1 MLEISNVM
9 LALSLTVI
17 AGLATGVGS
26 LLAFFAKRTN
36 TKFLSVSLGFSAGVM
51 IYVSFM
57 EILVEA
63 KSHLVLALGETK
75 GSWAMLGGFFGAVL
89 FIALIDKVVPKL
101 ENPHE
106 ARCIEEMKEAPEA
119 VIADTKRLMNTGLY
133 AAIAIAIHNFP
144 EGIAT
149 FTSTLQNPTL
159 GIAIATAIVIHN
171 IPEGIAVSV
180 PIYFATGS
188 KKKAFWYSFLSGI
201 AEPVGALLAYL
212 ILMPILNDVVFG
224 ILFASV
230 AGIMVF
236 IAIDE
241 LLPASREYGEP
252 HLSLYGLLSG
262 MAVMAVSLLLFI

>member
-1 MLEISNVM
+1 MLTYNNIL
-9 LALSLTVI
+9 LALGLTLV

-36 TKFLSVSLGFSAGVM
+36 TKFLSIALGFSAGVM

-63 KSHLVLALGETK
+63 KECLEGALGDLKGNWVLVL
-75 GSWAMLGGFFGAVL
+75 SFFGGIL
-89 FIALIDKVVPKL
+89 LIALIDKLVPKL

-106 ARCIEEMKEAPEA
+106 ARCIEEMEEAPPKL
-119 VIADTKRLMNTGLY
+119 IADTKKLMNTGIY
-133 AAIAIAIHNFP
+133 AAIAIAVHNFP

-149 FTSTLQNPTL
+149 FTSTLKNPSL

-188 KKKAFWYSFLSGI
+188 RKKAFWYSLLSGI
-201 AEPVGALLAYL
+201 AEPIGAIVAYL
-212 ILMPILNDVVFG
+212 ILMPILNDVIFG
-224 ILFASV
+224 ILFAGV